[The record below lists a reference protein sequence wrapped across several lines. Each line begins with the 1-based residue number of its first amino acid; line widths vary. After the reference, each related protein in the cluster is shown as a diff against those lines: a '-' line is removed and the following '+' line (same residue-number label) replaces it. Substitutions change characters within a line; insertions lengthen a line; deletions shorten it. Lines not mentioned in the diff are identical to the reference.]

1 MSLYYLKGS
10 ATQSQSSPP
19 PQNQPLGNSSPG
31 GSRGRRLLLLIGSLI
46 IVGAAILQ
54 AVDCGLL
61 WTWER
66 KVIRSLPAAWQ
77 PTLPKMVLL
86 SMGAGKEGFAPLDL
100 AIALRGLWKLHP
112 ARVLI
117 HGTIAP
123 APANEP
129 IPLLQGVISR
139 LGEEGMEIIIPQT
152 PSPERLWQF
161 LPLCCYE
168 PPAALRAKAE
178 WPLAQGHAAPSGKE
192 SFLPNDDREA
202 NTLPLFAT
210 TEQGEIIGSLWW
222 KAVAS
227 FTPPSL
233 PSTAGTIWLLG
244 RRILIFPNHA
254 VIPLNEHGAIVG
266 GKSLPPRECKM
277 VPLADFLLKME
288 QKERGTLSPDFDA
301 LWENSMVIIGTPSD
315 LTRVSLLAAVQS
327 RLALRCLPI
336 LLQAALALLWITL
349 LVLGYRH
356 TRKARITLAI
366 ILIFLSVI
374 ASLFALHH
382 GWILPWLP
390 PLLTSL
396 FLLILVP
403 ILRIFRQRR

>member
-1 MSLYYLKGS
+1 M
-10 ATQSQSSPP
+10 
-19 PQNQPLGNSSPG
+19 
-31 GSRGRRLLLLIGSLI
+31 LIGSLI

-77 PTLPKMVLL
+77 PTLPKMLLL
-86 SMGAGKEGFAPLDL
+86 SMGARKEGFPPLDL

-123 APANEP
+123 ANEP
-129 IPLLQGVISR
+129 IPLLQGVLSR

-152 PSPERLWQF
+152 PSPGRLWQF

-168 PPAALRAKAE
+168 PPAALKAKAE

-192 SFLPNDDREA
+192 SLLPNDDREA

-227 FTPPSL
+227 FKPPSP
-233 PSTAGTIWLLG
+233 PSTADTIWLLG

-254 VIPLNEHGAIVG
+254 VIPLNEHGAIAG
-266 GKSLPPRECKM
+266 GKSLASMECKM

-327 RLALRCLPI
+327 RLALRYLPI
-336 LLQAALALLWITL
+336 LSQAALALLWITL

-356 TRKARITLAI
+356 RKKARITVAI
-366 ILIFLSVI
+366 ILIFLSV
-374 ASLFALHH
+374 SLSLLALHA
-382 GWILPWLP
+382 GWLLPWLP

-396 FLLILVP
+396 FLDPCLFLVLP
-403 ILRIFRQRR
+403 LTYLLLRCIYM

>member
-1 MSLYYLKGS
+1 M
-10 ATQSQSSPP
+10 
-19 PQNQPLGNSSPG
+19 
-31 GSRGRRLLLLIGSLI
+31 LIGSLI

-77 PTLPKMVLL
+77 PTLPKMLLL
-86 SMGAGKEGFAPLDL
+86 SMGARKEGFAPLDL

-222 KAVAS
+222 KALAS
-227 FTPPSL
+227 FTPPSQ

-254 VIPLNEHGAIVG
+254 VIPLNEHGAIAG

-327 RLALRCLPI
+327 RLALRYLPI
-336 LLQAALALLWITL
+336 LSQAALALLWITL

-356 TRKARITLAI
+356 RKKARITVAI
-366 ILIFLSVI
+366 ILIFLSV
-374 ASLFALHH
+374 SLSLLALHA
-382 GWILPWLP
+382 GWLLPWLP

-396 FLLILVP
+396 FLLILVR
-403 ILRIFRQRR
+403 ILRIFPQRR